1 MILKLLI
8 IALATVGNKVAYGTA
23 ISSCVVLPS
32 VPNQT
37 DPSLHTA
44 AASFTNVGS
53 KIFGISD
60 VKQCE
65 VRTSPNC
72 LFPQW
77 DPKLHKWDDGGF
89 CMEETLTGGAC
100 VGDIDG
106 NGFDDIYYD
115 AKDGTDRL
123 FLNAGDGNFFD
134 GTASA
139 GLDRPLVI
147 YSLIMMAPSY
157 MS

>member
-1 MILKLLI
+1 MDVVTKQAGTTSVVGETILTKCTRRDNGAFCMAMILKLLI
-8 IALATVGNKVAYGTA
+8 IALATVGNKSHTGRL
-23 ISSCVVLPS
+23 SSCVVLPS

-53 KIFGISD
+53 NIFGISD

-77 DPKLHKWDDGGF
+77 DPKLHKWDDGSF
-89 CMEETLTGGAC
+89 VWKKL
-100 VGDIDG
+100 
-106 NGFDDIYYD
+106 
-115 AKDGTDRL
+115 
-123 FLNAGDGNFFD
+123 
-134 GTASA
+134 
-139 GLDRPLVI
+139 
-147 YSLIMMAPSY
+147 
-157 MS
+157 